1 MVDKDD
7 GADERNLPPIGRII
21 MPEMKIMSTR
31 IRWLSGVG
39 YLPKEIA
46 PYLGVRY
53 QQVRNVL
60 ENPPKRAARED
71 IPPLKVEVMEVSSD
85 NLEHMDRHAM
95 EQQVAASKAAA
106 RKEQR
111 GLNKKRRDL
120 KAKENAEGNEEL
132 DQEDYVGREA

>member
-1 MVDKDD
+1 
-7 GADERNLPPIGRII
+7 
-21 MPEMKIMSTR
+21 MSTR